1 MFTVNCKRFS
11 NNCCILKNNVCI
23 LVLNIIED
31 NNKDIFLIGK
41 KLKYVE
47 DVYKTPCKSSLFNIR
62 VMSTSSDDLFS
73 WHITDVLYKTW
84 KISYDNSNT
93 FAIFP
98 LNHGI

>member
-1 MFTVNCKRFS
+1 MYFK
-11 NNCCILKNNVCI
+11 KYNNVCI

-47 DVYKTPCKSSLFNIR
+47 DVYKKPCKSSQFNIR
-62 VMSTSSDDLFS
+62 VMTTSSDDIFS
-73 WHITDVLYKTW
+73 WPITDVLYRAW
-84 KISYDNSNT
+84 KISYNNNSNT